1 MVGETLFILGRR
13 FLLHDCDEFTKNYFR
28 KTFGITDFNPVD
40 VKGPPREPLV
50 KVSV

>member
-28 KTFGITDFNPVD
+28 KTFGITDFNLVD